1 MNSLAVVRVQGRL
14 VGFVRSG
21 RGDICVGL
29 CVIFRGGVYKVFI
42 EGGCVIVILE
52 TKIGGA
58 DEVSE
63 GV

>member
-1 MNSLAVVRVQGRL
+1 M
-14 VGFVRSG
+14 GFVRSG